1 METDDVNTPAPLFSD
16 PVHHAPTDPTL
27 IQAPDGRWLMYY
39 TQRRA
44 ADDGPAH
51 TWVHGTDIAVAS
63 SRDGGTTW
71 TYEGPVAGLDHL
83 PGRNTLWAPEVIKV
97 GDEFHMFLTHVP
109 GVPSTWEGPRSITHL
124 VSADLENWAF
134 RSELA
139 LSSSRVID
147 ACVYPLPDGGYRLWY
162 KDEGHA
168 SQPWAVDS
176 PDLFTW
182 GEPFMVIQAP
192 DGEGPN
198 VFRLGG
204 RYWLIIDEWR
214 GQGVYSSDNLTTW
227 TRDGVIL
234 EQPGTRPLDADIGRH
249 ADVVVGTDADGE
261 EIAWIIYFTHRVVP
275 GSVPEDELDA
285 DGIPLSHRTDVQVAA
300 ARVIDGHL
308 VCDRDADPAFDL
320 TRVRD

>member
-134 RSELA
+134 RSELGA
-139 LSSSRVID
+139 VLFSRD
-147 ACVYPLPDGGYRLWY
+147 RRLRLPPSRRRI
-162 KDEGHA
+162 
-168 SQPWAVDS
+168 S
-176 PDLFTW
+176 PVVQRR
-182 GEPFMVIQAP
+182 GSRIA
-192 DGEGPN
+192 N
-198 VFRLGG
+198 LGG
-204 RYWLIIDEWR
+204 RL
-214 GQGVYSSDNLTTW
+214 
-227 TRDGVIL
+227 
-234 EQPGTRPLDADIGRH
+234 PRP
-249 ADVVVGTDADGE
+249 V
-261 EIAWIIYFTHRVVP
+261 
-275 GSVPEDELDA
+275 
-285 DGIPLSHRTDVQVAA
+285 
-300 ARVIDGHL
+300 HL
-308 VCDRDADPAFDL
+308 G
-320 TRVRD
+320 